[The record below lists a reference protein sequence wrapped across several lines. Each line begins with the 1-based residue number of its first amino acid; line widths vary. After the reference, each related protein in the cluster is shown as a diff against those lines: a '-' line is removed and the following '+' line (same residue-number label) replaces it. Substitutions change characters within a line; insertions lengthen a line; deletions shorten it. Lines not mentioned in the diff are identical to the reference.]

1 LTIQDAFKRFLRS
14 RQIKGLSDRT
24 LDSYHN
30 LTAPFLSFI
39 GHDTAMEEI
48 TPDDLEDFMDHLF
61 GRSLSQNSVASYA
74 RNARIFLKWYQK
86 KNLVQY
92 DYTDLPIPKTP
103 QKIVRIYTPDEI
115 RTIFQTVATCSLW
128 LDARNRAIIALM
140 LDSGI
145 RQGEVCS
152 LLLENVDFDNK
163 RMKVCGK
170 GNKERFVPLGDTSI
184 RFLQEY
190 LRLRPYGLS
199 QVFVSYHGEVLT
211 CDAVKSMTGD
221 LQALLPF
228 EFSSH
233 KLRHNFAT
241 NYLVNQYDQFGHM
254 DIYQLMVIMGHE
266 DVATV
271 RKYLHEAN
279 NLIASRCCISH
290 LDKYLPD
297 VI

>member
-1 LTIQDAFKRFLRS
+1 
-14 RQIKGLSDRT
+14 
-24 LDSYHN
+24 
-30 LTAPFLSFI
+30 
-39 GHDTAMEEI
+39 MEEI
-48 TPDDLEDFMDHLF
+48 TPDHLEDFMDHLY
-61 GRSLSQNSVASYA
+61 GRSLSQNSISSYT

-86 KNLVQY
+86 KHTVQY
-92 DYTDLPIPKTP
+92 DYTDLPVPKTP
-103 QKIVRIYTPDEI
+103 KKIVRLYTPEEI
-115 RTIFQTVATCSLW
+115 RTIFQMVDTCSPW

-145 RQGEVCS
+145 RQGEACS
-152 LLLENVDFDNK
+152 LLLDNVDFANK
-163 RMKVCGK
+163 RMKVYGK

-190 LRLRPYGLS
+190 LRLRPYGLD
-199 QVFVSYHGEVLT
+199 QVFVSYHGEPLT
-211 CDAVKSMTGD
+211 CNAVKSMTGD

-266 DVATV
+266 DVETV
-271 RKYLHEAN
+271 RRYLHEAN
-279 NLIASRCCISH
+279 GLIASRCCISH
-290 LDKYLPD
+290 LDKYLSD